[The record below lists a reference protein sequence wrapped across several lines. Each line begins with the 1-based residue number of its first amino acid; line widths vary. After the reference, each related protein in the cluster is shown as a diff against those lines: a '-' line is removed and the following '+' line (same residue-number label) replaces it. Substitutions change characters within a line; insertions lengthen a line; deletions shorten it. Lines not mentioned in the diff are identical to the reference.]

1 MAVQEQLPLRVK
13 PQFLDMVWYSV
24 SLFREGMIATLGG
37 RNIWWSQSQGGGRR
51 GAEYLALQ
59 CRSFTMM
66 MQRRA
71 LAEPAQWSDQSP
83 NMPPHPHP
91 SLPHDTSSCPSSDIV
106 WLPRTTVNC
115 TFDFWDQQPPS
126 CSLVLALS
134 MVWFDRQL
142 LFCLNI
148 RLRSSNTEK
157 IFGNIYGLKDSSW
170 LIACTGFPRPISRQ
184 ESGMDV
190 PCQRRATLML
200 HSIVFFCSHWVSP
213 Y

>member
-1 MAVQEQLPLRVK
+1 MPIIHNDDAAPCISRTGT
-13 PQFLDMVWYSV
+13 MVWSV
-24 SLFREGMIATLGG
+24 
-37 RNIWWSQSQGGGRR
+37 
-51 GAEYLALQ
+51 
-59 CRSFTMM
+59 
-66 MQRRA
+66 
-71 LAEPAQWSDQSP
+71 AQYASP
-83 NMPPHPHP
+83 PHP

-106 WLPRTTVNC
+106 WLLRTTVNC

-134 MVWFDRQL
+134 MVWSDLQFFVSVDHWTL
-142 LFCLNI
+142 KKVF
-148 RLRSSNTEK
+148 S
-157 IFGNIYGLKDSSW
+157 NIYRLKDSSW

-190 PCQRRATLML
+190 PCQRWTTLML